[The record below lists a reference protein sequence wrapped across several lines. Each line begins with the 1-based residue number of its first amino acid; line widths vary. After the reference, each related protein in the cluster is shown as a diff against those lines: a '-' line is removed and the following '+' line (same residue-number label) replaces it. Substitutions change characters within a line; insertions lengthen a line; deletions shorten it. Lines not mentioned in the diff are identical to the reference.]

1 MHIVICMDYGNAKSI
16 CTYYGDAE
24 LWKLHCNG
32 VIRIINIFYR
42 RKKIYVIFVDGSMMR
57 RKVIRKVVLRLVQSG
72 RTFRRILHARYVQ

>member
-1 MHIVICMDYGNAKSI
+1 MDYGNAKSI

-42 RKKIYVIFVDGSMMR
+42 RKKMKYICDVCGWEYDGMC
-57 RKVIRKVVLRLVQSG
+57 
-72 RTFRRILHARYVQ
+72 